1 MIAKAK
7 QVKRKSKPVRK
18 WSKKVTE
25 TSNALDLKRNAF
37 KLSDSKKIARSLKQS
52 AARSR
57 RKKGTAYQSAMSML
71 NFYINRGGKNLS
83 KRQKAVLERAKNEL
97 RKSFHKNSSGNAKPA
112 GK

>member
-25 TSNALDLKRNAF
+25 TSNALDLKRNVF

-57 RKKGTAYQSAMSML
+57 RKKGTPYQSAMSML

-83 KRQKAVLERAKNEL
+83 KRQKAVLERTKNEL
-97 RKSFHKNSSGNAKPA
+97 RKSFHKDKPGKARSA